1 MEKEIVLCYTFKR
14 LFLQRIRAY
23 GDLNMSS
30 KFFKVRSI
38 LFIVCI
44 TILAAML
51 VYMVSFTAEKDK
63 NDDEIQFPFSLVYKQ
78 DGIQNRING
87 FYTEDTLYY
96 CIPGFLSLEN
106 ISLDMDIS
114 GHLQI
119 GNAAF
124 EDGSTLDSIE
134 LNQEYDAILRR
145 NDKDLYNGTVMFM
158 QGSDLPVIRL
168 TTASGSMDYILA
180 GKENYESGF
189 MEVADEKGRVQTV
202 AEIKSLSGRGNTAWD
217 APKKSFTLKLDDA
230 QDILG
235 MGAGKTWVLN
245 ANYYDGAYIRN
256 QIGFEIANESE
267 MLFTPEERFVDL
279 YINDEYMGL
288 YQIMEKLKT
297 GSTRV
302 DIGNQ
307 YFLEIDYIERAITE
321 DDYIQLS
328 NEQPIVI
335 HAPEKNRDIDGVQ
348 RYFDEFTTAI
358 ESGNMTEAME
368 KIDMESFA
376 KMFVMEEILQDMDF
390 GYTSHYMYLDL
401 DKATLYDG
409 PVWDLDN
416 TLGRGIVMDA
426 VNLFVTDYDLQYNN
440 LGRWY
445 ASLYTQPEFRRQVV
459 REYQEHFRPEID
471 ILLNGGIAEKT
482 ATIGA
487 SISMD
492 RKRFPGQRSVFMPE
506 SSPEEQTEYLINYL
520 QNKLRIMDE
529 WSASVELDTVTEIE
543 LPELMVQEPPAD
555 MITEPENAENSN
567 GGIVYLVMS
576 YRLWFVLLVMFCSYM
591 LLWYQCKR
599 TGK

>member
-63 NDDEIQFPFSLVYKQ
+63 NDDEIQLPFSLVYKQ

-168 TTASGSMDYILA
+168 TTASGNMDYILA
-180 GKENYESGF
+180 GKENYDSGF

-235 MGAGKTWVLN
+235 MRAEKTWVLN

-256 QIGFEIANESE
+256 QIGFEIANESGI
-267 MLFTPEERFVDL
+267 LFTPEERFVDL

-321 DDYIQLS
+321 DDFIQLP

-401 DKATLYDG
+401 DKAILYDG

-416 TLGRGIVMDA
+416 TMGRGIVMDA

-471 ILLNGGIAEKT
+471 MLLNGGIAEKT

-506 SSPEEQTEYLINYL
+506 SSLEEQTEYLINYL

>member
-1 MEKEIVLCYTFKR
+1 
-14 LFLQRIRAY
+14 
-23 GDLNMSS
+23 MSS

-38 LFIVCI
+38 LLIVCI

-51 VYMVSFTAEKDK
+51 VNIVSSTAEKDK
-63 NDDEIQFPFSLVYKQ
+63 SDDEIQFPFSLVYKQ

-87 FYTEDTLYY
+87 FYTEETLYY
-96 CIPGFLSLEN
+96 CIPGFLSLED

-114 GHLQI
+114 GQLRI
-119 GNAAF
+119 GNEAF
-124 EDGSTLDSIE
+124 EDGATLDHVE
-134 LNQEYDAILRR
+134 LNQEYETTIRKD
-145 NDKDLYNGTVMFM
+145 DKSLYNGTVMFM
-158 QGSDLPVIRL
+158 QGSEIPVIRL
-168 TTASGSMDYILA
+168 TTASGSLEYILS
-180 GKENYESGF
+180 GKENHESGI
-189 MEVADEKGRVQTV
+189 MEVADEKGRVQTI
-202 AEIKSLSGRGNTAWD
+202 AEVKSLSGRGNTAWD

-235 MGAGKTWVLN
+235 MRAEKTWVLN

-256 QIGFEIANESE
+256 QIGFEMANEGGI
-267 MLFTPEERFVDL
+267 LFSPEERFVDL

-297 GSTRV
+297 GSNRV
-302 DIGNQ
+302 AIGNH
-307 YFLEIDYIERAITE
+307 YFLEIDYMERAIME
-321 DDYIQLS
+321 DDYIQLP

-348 RYFDEFTTAI
+348 KFFDEFTTAI
-358 ESGNMTEAME
+358 ESGDMTEAIE
-368 KIDMESFA
+368 KIDMDSFA

-401 DKATLYDG
+401 DKAILYDG

-416 TLGRGIVMDA
+416 TMGRGIVMDA

-445 ASLYTQPEFRRQVV
+445 ASLYTQPEFRRQVLWQ
-459 REYQEHFRPEID
+459 YQEHFRPETD
-471 ILLNGGIAEKT
+471 MLLNGGIAEKT
-482 ATIGA
+482 AAIAA

-492 RKRFPGQRSVFMPE
+492 QKRFTGQRSVFMPE
-506 SSPEEQTEYLINYL
+506 SSLEEQTEYLVNYL

-529 WSASVELDTVTEIE
+529 WSESVDLDTVMEIE
-543 LPELMVQEPPAD
+543 LPELMVQELPAD
-555 MITEPENAENSN
+555 MITEMENEENNSS
-567 GGIVYLVMS
+567 GIVHFVMS
-576 YRLWFVLLVMFCSYM
+576 YHLWFVLLVMFCSYM

>member
-14 LFLQRIRAY
+14 LFLQHIEAY
-23 GDLNMSS
+23 GDLSMSS
-30 KFFKVRSI
+30 KFFKARSI

-44 TILAAML
+44 TILAAMP
-51 VYMVSFTAEKDK
+51 VYIASSMAEKDK
-63 NDDEIQFPFSLVYKQ
+63 SDDEIQLPFSLVYKQ
-78 DGIQNRING
+78 DGIPNRING
-87 FYTEDTLYY
+87 FYTEETLYY
-96 CIPGFLSLEN
+96 CIPGFLSLED
-106 ISLDMDIS
+106 ISLDMDIA
-114 GHLQI
+114 GQLQI
-119 GNAAF
+119 GNEAF
-124 EDGSTLDSIE
+124 EDGSALKSVE
-134 LNQEYDAILRR
+134 LNQEYETILRR
-145 NDKDLYNGTVMFM
+145 DDKNLYNGTVMFM
-158 QGSDLPVIRL
+158 QGSNLPVIRL
-168 TTASGSMDYILA
+168 TTASGNMEYILA
-180 GKENYESGF
+180 GKGNYESGF

-202 AEIKSLSGRGNTAWD
+202 TEVKSLSGRGNTAWD
-217 APKKSFTLKLDDA
+217 APKKSFTLKLDDT

-256 QIGFEIANESE
+256 QIGFEIANESGI
-267 MLFTPEERFVDL
+267 LYTPEERFVDL

-288 YQIMEKLKT
+288 YQIMEKLKA
-297 GSTRV
+297 GPTRV
-302 DIGNQ
+302 DIGNH
-307 YFLEIDYIERAITE
+307 YFLEIDYMERAITE
-321 DDYIQLS
+321 DDYIQLP

-348 RYFDEFTTAI
+348 RFFDEFTTAI
-358 ESGNMTEAME
+358 ESGSMTEAME
-368 KIDMESFA
+368 KIDTDSFA

-401 DKATLYDG
+401 DKAILYDG

-416 TLGRGIVMDA
+416 TMGRGIVMDA

-445 ASLYTQPEFRRQVV
+445 ASLYTQPEFRRQVLLQ
-459 REYQEHFRPEID
+459 YQEHFRPEID
-471 ILLNGGIAEKT
+471 RLLNGGIADKT
-482 ATIGA
+482 TAIAA

-492 RKRFPGQRSVFMPE
+492 QKRFPGQRSVFMPE
-506 SSPEEQTEYLINYL
+506 SSLEEQTEYLINYL
-520 QNKLRIMDE
+520 QNKLRIMDD
-529 WSASVELDTVTEIE
+529 WSESVDLDTVTETE

-555 MITEPENAENSN
+555 MIMEPENAENNN